1 MANKKSSTEDETENV
16 RVYIRVRPLNKKE
29 QAQKF
34 RNIVLVDKDQSLISL
49 TKPDIKTEK
58 PKVFKFDYIF
68 PDDSS
73 QVNIMANLFQLQ
85 IVTYTSVDGFI

>member
-1 MANKKSSTEDETENV
+1 MANKKSNTEDETENV

-34 RNIVLVDKDQSLISL
+34 RNIVLVDKDQCLISL
-49 TKPDIKTEK
+49 TKPDINTEK

-73 QVNIMANLFQLQ
+73 QVSSTTN
-85 IVTYTSVDGFI
+85 